1 MDIFGGFL
9 DAITPVTCPW
19 WRRDSNPHS
28 GLGQNSIFFLPPNS
42 VQIYGHFWGLFFIFW
57 MLLVAILTWFKS
69 MDIFGGFLDA
79 VTPVTCP
86 WWRRDSNPHSGL
98 GQNSIFFLPP

>member
-1 MDIFGGFL
+1 MLQLQSLIHGGDGIRTHIL
-9 DAITPVTCPW
+9 D
-19 WRRDSNPHS
+19 
-28 GLGQNSIFFLPPNS
+28 LGKIQYFFLPPNS